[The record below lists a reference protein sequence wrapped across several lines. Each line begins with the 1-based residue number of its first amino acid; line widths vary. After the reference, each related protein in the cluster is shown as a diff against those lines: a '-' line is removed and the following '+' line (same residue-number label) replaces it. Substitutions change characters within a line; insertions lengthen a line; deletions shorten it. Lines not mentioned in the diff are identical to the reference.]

1 MLAIPK
7 SRKSKPTGSETKP
20 TGKNVEVSEPIP
32 IPAPA
37 PTVVV
42 AEKPP
47 SYRQKL
53 IQKIGLEAVRERE
66 RLSRQATKERK
77 AQAQAIAVA

>member
-1 MLAIPK
+1 MIAIPK
-7 SRKSKPTGSETKP
+7 SRKNSK
-20 TGKNVEVSEPIP
+20 KNVEVSEPIP
-32 IPAPA
+32 KPTGTTSIPVPV
-37 PTVVV
+37 PVPVV

-53 IQKIGLEAVRERE
+53 IEKIGIEAVREKE

-77 AQAQAIAVA
+77 ALAQSIPVS

>member
-1 MLAIPK
+1 MIATPK
-7 SRKSKPTGSETKP
+7 QKRVSTQKSKKNAISE
-20 TGKNVEVSEPIP
+20 SEPIP
-32 IPAPA
+32 VPVPV
-37 PTVVV
+37 PVV

-53 IQKIGLEAVRERE
+53 IEKIGIEAVREKE

-77 AQAQAIAVA
+77 AQAISVA

>member
-7 SRKSKPTGSETKP
+7 SRKSK
-20 TGKNVEVSEPIP
+20 KNVEVSEPIP

-37 PTVVV
+37 PTAVV
-42 AEKPP
+42 ADKPP

-53 IQKIGLEAVRERE
+53 IEKIGIEAVREKE
-66 RLSRQATKERK
+66 RLSRQATKAK
-77 AQAQAIAVA
+77 KAQAIAVA

>member
-1 MLAIPK
+1 MSAPEKPK
-7 SRKSKPTGSETKP
+7 RVSTQKSK
-20 TGKNVEVSEPIP
+20 KNVEVSEPIQ
-32 IPAPA
+32 IPVPVIAH
-37 PTVVV
+37 VI

-53 IQKIGLEAVRERE
+53 IEKIGIEAVREKE

-77 AQAQAIAVA
+77 AQAISVA

>member
-1 MLAIPK
+1 MIATPK
-7 SRKSKPTGSETKP
+7 QKRVSTQKSKKNAISE
-20 TGKNVEVSEPIP
+20 SEPIP
-32 IPAPA
+32 VPIPTP
-37 PTVVV
+37 VV

-53 IQKIGLEAVRERE
+53 IERVGIEAVREKE

-77 AQAQAIAVA
+77 LSQSIPVS

>member
-1 MLAIPK
+1 MIATPKQKRVSTQKPKKNAI
-7 SRKSKPTGSETKP
+7 SE
-20 TGKNVEVSEPIP
+20 SEPIP
-32 IPAPA
+32 VPVPI
-37 PTVVV
+37 V

-53 IQKIGLEAVRERE
+53 IEKIGIDAVREKE

-77 AQAQAIAVA
+77 AQAIPVA

>member
-1 MLAIPK
+1 MIATPK
-7 SRKSKPTGSETKP
+7 QKRVSTQKSK
-20 TGKNVEVSEPIP
+20 KNAISEPIP
-32 IPAPA
+32 VPIPTP
-37 PTVVV
+37 VV

-53 IQKIGLEAVRERE
+53 IEKIGLEAVREKE

-77 AQAQAIAVA
+77 AQAQADFVE

>member
-1 MLAIPK
+1 MIAPQK
-7 SRKSKPTGSETKP
+7 QKRVSTQKSK
-20 TGKNVEVSEPIP
+20 KNVEVSEPIP
-32 IPAPA
+32 IPAPT
-37 PTVVV
+37 PVV

-53 IQKIGLEAVRERE
+53 IERIGLEAVREKE

-77 AQAQAIAVA
+77 AQAIAVA

>member
-1 MLAIPK
+1 MIAPQK
-7 SRKSKPTGSETKP
+7 QKRVSTQKSKKIAI
-20 TGKNVEVSEPIP
+20 SEPIP
-32 IPAPA
+32 IPIPA
-37 PTVVV
+37 PPPVV

-53 IQKIGLEAVRERE
+53 IERIGLQAVREKE

-77 AQAQAIAVA
+77 AQAIEVA